1 MRLRQI
7 SPVSTPN
14 QQEASYGDLSE
25 VNETTL
31 GLSMCI
37 LVGCPDILT
46 LRPTCRTGQ
55 PDVTATGPSHADS
68 EDHQAYIE
76 GPAMLTYI

>member
-1 MRLRQI
+1 MD
-7 SPVSTPN
+7 
-14 QQEASYGDLSE
+14 DLSE

-46 LRPTCRTGQ
+46 FRSTCRTGR
-55 PDVTATGPSHADS
+55 PGYPHDVTTTGPSHADS